1 MKQKDIAPIIVVAF
15 VSAVISIVV
24 SHMIFKTSQA
34 SQETASVPSLSA
46 SFPKPDPTY
55 FNSQSINPTQL
66 ITINNYHNTNPF

>member
-1 MKQKDIAPIIVVAF
+1 MKQKDIMPIIVVAF
-15 VSAVISIVV
+15 VAAVISIVL
-24 SHMIFKTSQA
+24 SRMIFKTPRANQMS
-34 SQETASVPSLSA
+34 TNVPSISA